1 MCTKRK
7 MSRNKIRGL
16 LLKGEAETAII
27 PTVLK
32 WMTVWWDKVVIT
44 SKRHRYTYYSG
55 DISIVVPLD
64 AAITLTGNKMC
75 LMAAKSLIAWSSNI

>member
-7 MSRNKIRGL
+7 MSRNKICRL
-16 LLKGEAETAII
+16 LLKGGAEIAII

-32 WMTVWWDKVVIT
+32 WMTVWWDKVAIT